1 MDQGGRS
8 VDDELAE
15 LFALSHDA
23 FCIAGF
29 DGYLRRANPAF
40 ARSLGY
46 TLDELLARPFMD
58 NVYPDDLESVEAV
71 LAELAAGNDVVGF
84 DCREVC
90 ADGSV
95 RWFEWTTN
103 SRPEAGIVYGVARD
117 VTDRRM
123 ANDELSSLRRVATLV
138 AEEAEPR
145 DVFALVAEE
154 VARVVNVPRVSVARY
169 ERDGTATDCA
179 SFPPDAPVSSVGK
192 RWSLDGTNA
201 LQLVLSNSKAVR
213 IDDYSQLDGELAAT
227 VRRIGIRSTVGIPIV
242 VAGRLW
248 GAMMVSTRKSEPLPE
263 DTAARLASFTE
274 LLATAIANA
283 ESRGALGRLADLQAG
298 LRRVATLVARGA
310 SPAEVFGAVSDE
322 LARCLDVV
330 NAGLLRF
337 EADGTGFVVA
347 VHHEP
352 GVTTMPVPCEH
363 IPLGGDDVGALV
375 LRTGRAARVDN
386 HENASGPEA
395 ARIRAADIGSMVGV
409 PIIVDGRLWGA
420 AIVGSTGPE
429 PMPADTEARIADF
442 ADLVGTAIANAAT
455 RTELHASRD
464 ELSVLAEQQAALRRV
479 ATMVARG
486 VSPSEVFSAV
496 AEELAHFVHA
506 SHAAVSRYDA
516 DAFIPVALYHE
527 NRLRQLPEGLRLP
540 LAGDNVAARVFRAR
554 RPARMDSHDNAPGAH
569 AARIRELG
577 IRSAAGVPIIVDGS
591 MWGAAV
597 IGTSGPEPLPP
608 DTEAR
613 IGDFADLVATAT
625 ANAATRAELQ
635 SSRDDLG
642 VLAEQQAALR
652 RVATLVA
659 RGVSPAEV
667 FAAVADEM
675 ARCLHAANVTVSR
688 FDDDGVTVVAVGALT
703 PGLNNAPLVGIR
715 RTVLEGDNIATRVFH
730 TGQPARLE
738 GLEFQNAPGVVAAW
752 LRTTGLRSS
761 VAVPIV
767 VDGRVWGMAALGS
780 VRPEPMPPDTEARM
794 SDFADLVA
802 TAIANAEAHAQLTAS
817 RARIVAASDEAR
829 RRFERDLHDG
839 AQQRLVSLGLKLRT
853 VEASVPPDLGSVREQ
868 LAEIVDGLTGVSTD
882 LQEISR
888 GIHPSI
894 LSNGGIGPALRTLAR
909 RSAVPVTLELAIDR
923 RLPDSVEVGAYY
935 VVSEALTNAAKHARA
950 SQVAV
955 RGQATDDIL
964 SLSIN
969 DDGIGGANFGR
980 GSGLTGLTDRVEALG
995 GRMRIV
1001 SPAGGGTSLDVTI
1014 PFDSPNGPGIE
1025 EATS

>member
-15 LFALSHDA
+15 LFALSRDA

-58 NVYPDDLESVEAV
+58 NVYPDDVASVEAV
-71 LAELAAGNDVVGF
+71 LAELAAGNDIVGF

-95 RWFEWTTN
+95 RWFEWSTN
-103 SRPEAGIVYGVARD
+103 SRPEAGIVYGVGRD
-117 VTDRRM
+117 VTDRRI
-123 ANDELSSLRRVATLV
+123 ANDELSALRRVATLV

-154 VARVVNVPRVSVARY
+154 VSRVVNVPRVSVARY

-179 SFPPDAPVSSVGK
+179 SFPPDAPVSSVGR

-201 LQLVLSNSKAVR
+201 LQLVRTSSKAVR
-213 IDDYSQLDGELAAT
+213 IDDYSQLDGVLAAT

-248 GAMMVSTRKSEPLPE
+248 GAMMVSTRKPEPLPE

-283 ESRGALGRLADLQAG
+283 ESREALGRLADLQAG

-347 VHHEP
+347 VHYVP
-352 GVTTMPVPCEH
+352 GVATMPVMGEH

-395 ARIRAADIGSMVGV
+395 ARIRAAGVGSIVGV

-420 AIVGSTGPE
+420 AIVGSTSPE

-442 ADLVGTAIANAAT
+442 ADLVATAIANAAT
-455 RTELHASRD
+455 RTELQASRD
-464 ELSVLAEQQAALRRV
+464 ELR
-479 ATMVARG
+479 
-486 VSPSEVFSAV
+486 
-496 AEELAHFVHA
+496 
-506 SHAAVSRYDA
+506 
-516 DAFIPVALYHE
+516 
-527 NRLRQLPEGLRLP
+527 
-540 LAGDNVAARVFRAR
+540 
-554 RPARMDSHDNAPGAH
+554 
-569 AARIRELG
+569 
-577 IRSAAGVPIIVDGS
+577 
-591 MWGAAV
+591 
-597 IGTSGPEPLPP
+597 
-608 DTEAR
+608 
-613 IGDFADLVATAT
+613 
-625 ANAATRAELQ
+625 
-635 SSRDDLG
+635 

-667 FAAVADEM
+667 FEAVAEELAHCVRAGHAAVSRYDADAFIPVALYHENRLRKLPEGLRLPLDGDNIATRVFHSGRTARMDSHDDAPGIHAARIRELGIRSAVGVPIVVDGSVWGAAVIGSSAPEPLPPDTEARIGDFADLVGTAIANAATRTELQASRDDLGVLAEQQAALRRVATLVARGTPPSEVFSAVGDEM

-688 FDDDGVTVVAVGALT
+688 FDDDGVTIVAVGALT
-703 PGLNNAPLVGIR
+703 PGLKNAPLVGIR
-715 RTVLEGDNIATRVFH
+715 RTVSEGDNIATRVFR

-738 GLEFQNAPGVVAAW
+738 GVEFQNAPGLVATW

-761 VAVPIV
+761 VAVPII

-780 VRPEPMPPDTEARM
+780 LRPEPMPPDTEARM

-802 TAIANAEAHAQLTAS
+802 TAIANAATRAELIAS
-817 RARIVAASDEAR
+817 RARIVAAADDAR
-829 RRFERDLHDG
+829 RRVERDLHDG
-839 AQQRLVSLGLKLRT
+839 AQQRLVALGLRLRLAET
-853 VEASVPPDLGSVREQ
+853 SVPPDLQGLGEQ
-868 LAEIVDGLTGVSTD
+868 LGDIVSGLTGVMAD

-894 LSNGGIGPALRTLAR
+894 LSNGGIGPALKTLAR
-909 RSAVPVTLELAIDR
+909 RSAVPVTLDLAIDR
-923 RLPDSVEVGAYY
+923 RLPESVEVGAYY
-935 VVSEALTNAAKHARA
+935 VVSEALTNAAKHACA

-955 RGQATDDIL
+955 RGQATDDTL

-969 DDGIGGANFGR
+969 DDGIGGADFRR
-980 GSGLTGLTDRVEALG
+980 GSGLIGLRDRVEALG

-1001 SPAGGGTSLDVTI
+1001 SPAGGGTSLTVTI
-1014 PFDSPNGPGIE
+1014 PFDSPDGSGIE
-1025 EATS
+1025 EVMS